1 MRTTTLIRT
10 GLTLGGLLALAG
22 MTGCASVTTGDE
34 QVVSV
39 ETYSPAGPVS
49 GATCKLQNKKG
60 FYYITTPGSLRVF
73 RDYGDMTVTCD
84 KPGLPTSIVRVKSKT
99 GYTVAGNILFPIGA
113 MVDAFSG
120 AAYAYPALIRI
131 SMNDGV
137 TGATATAVPGP
148 AAAPVKGGSN

>member
-1 MRTTTLIRT
+1 MSTRNIIRT
-10 GLTLGGLLALAG
+10 ARHLGGVLALAG

-39 ETYSPAGPVS
+39 ETHSPAGPVS
-49 GATCKLQNKKG
+49 GANCKLQNKKG

-73 RDYGDMTVTCD
+73 RDYGDLTVTCD

-113 MVDAFSG
+113 MVDVASG
-120 AAYAYPALIRI
+120 AAYAYPALLRI
-131 SMNDGV
+131 MMNDGS
-137 TGATATAVPGP
+137 TDATAP
-148 AAAPVKGGSN
+148 AAAKGGAN